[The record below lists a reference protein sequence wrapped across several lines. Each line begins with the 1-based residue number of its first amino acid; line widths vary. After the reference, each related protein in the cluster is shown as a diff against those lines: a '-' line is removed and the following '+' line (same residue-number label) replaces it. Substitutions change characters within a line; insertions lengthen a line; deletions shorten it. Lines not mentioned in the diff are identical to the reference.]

1 LKESTEYKAEI
12 FFAKNW
18 KYIFWALIVVLI
30 LQLWGWNNITG
41 EMKDL
46 KQVVRENNDK
56 VVLTTTDGRAIKVTK
71 EPIKAEYLK
80 AYAVSTFANGFIVGR
95 ANVTNNFEE
104 TKFMKP
110 SDVIKNAPNLANIW
124 TNFIRDDDKILKGKF
139 LSYLNWLINAIAT
152 DKLPEFIAIQNYVV
166 DKYEYEG
173 NKFKIGISVT
183 VNAQSYV
190 LSLGKYVSSKGVITI
205 EGEGYFDLS
214 YSKDDNPYGMN
225 MTDFKINMVTKGN

>member
-1 LKESTEYKAEI
+1 MKESTEYKAEI

-139 LSYLNWLINAIAT
+139 LSYLNWLINAIAK
-152 DKLPEFIAIQNYVV
+152 DKLPEFIAIEKYVV
-166 DKYEYEG
+166 DK
-173 NKFKIGISVT
+173 
-183 VNAQSYV
+183 
-190 LSLGKYVSSKGVITI
+190 
-205 EGEGYFDLS
+205 
-214 YSKDDNPYGMN
+214 
-225 MTDFKINMVTKGN
+225 